1 MTAAAAALDETSSVV
16 NILPGNIKGIFL
28 LLTAEVGEEDE
39 EDGDVVVGVGVELDG
54 DDADTDADADDGDD
68 GDGSSRFTNVSL
80 KANA

>member
-16 NILPGNIKGIFL
+16 NLLPGNIKGIFL

-39 EDGDVVVGVGVELDG
+39 DDVVVGVGVELDG
-54 DDADTDADADDGDD
+54 DDADTDDDADDGDD